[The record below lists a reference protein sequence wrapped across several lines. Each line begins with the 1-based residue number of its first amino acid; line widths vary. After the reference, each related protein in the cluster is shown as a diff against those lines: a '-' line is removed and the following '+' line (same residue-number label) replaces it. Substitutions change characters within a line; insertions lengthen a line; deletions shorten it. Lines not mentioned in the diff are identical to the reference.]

1 MYAKYIVY
9 RPVEMN
15 DHSILKSND
24 IDIIITIVIFIIYP
38 SIYYTYIFTYKIF
51 ASTWLRN
58 KVFVPDTIPLNSLE
72 LIK

>member
-9 RPVEMN
+9 CPVEMN
-15 DHSILKSND
+15 GHSILKSID
-24 IDIIITIVIFIIYP
+24 FDIIITIVIFILYP

-51 ASTWLRN
+51 ATRWLIN
-58 KVFVPDTIPLNSLE
+58 KVFVPNTIPLNSLE